1 MPDCPICLE
10 PAGTNG
16 GAIASPDCPCNTLCC
31 AVCLDLWLLQNATCP
46 TCRAPQPS
54 RCSSCDG
61 FVRVCRVLITADRR
75 NDDTISV
82 IDCSRFGL
90 DPAALANPVWVKAAA
105 AALEQDGYEVDI
117 YRPNGGRYQKLVVA
131 W

>member
-1 MPDCPICLE
+1 MSCPICLD

-16 GAIASPDCPCNTLCC
+16 GAIASPDCSCNILCC
-31 AVCLDLWLLQNATCP
+31 TVCLDLWLLQNATCP

-54 RCSSCDG
+54 RCSNCDG
-61 FVRVCRVLITADRR
+61 FVRVCRALIT
-75 NDDTISV
+75 ISRSDGNNTCI

-90 DPAALANPVWVKAAA
+90 DPAALANPAWVRAAA

-117 YRPNGGRYQKLVVA
+117 RRPNGGQHQKLVVA